1 MMDFFLFFYIF
12 LVFCFSFTK
21 IKLENLKFSS
31 FILFGTPIAH
41 VFYLRSFSFES
52 TMSTEGK
59 YFPSGENESEIE
71 NAIAKNSWRRCCAHD
86 PVRNRLRF
94 IHFMFLQQRH
104 RELFLSPSWRQRNL
118 RTFIFCTPS
127 SISKPL
133 FKPENF
139 IEFVSWPI

>member
-1 MMDFFLFFYIF
+1 MMDFFLFFYII

-71 NAIAKNSWRRCCAHD
+71 NAIAKNS
-86 PVRNRLRF
+86 
-94 IHFMFLQQRH
+94 
-104 RELFLSPSWRQRNL
+104 
-118 RTFIFCTPS
+118 
-127 SISKPL
+127 
-133 FKPENF
+133 
-139 IEFVSWPI
+139 